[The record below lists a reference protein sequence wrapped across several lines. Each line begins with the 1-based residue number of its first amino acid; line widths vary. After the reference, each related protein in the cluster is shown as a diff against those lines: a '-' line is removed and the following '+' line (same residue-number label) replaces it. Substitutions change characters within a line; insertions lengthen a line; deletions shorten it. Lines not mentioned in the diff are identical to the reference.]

1 MNLSRTTLISK
12 NITVLGKR
20 TSVRLEPAM
29 WEALQEIA
37 EKENSSLNDICAYV
51 HHNRLESSLT
61 SALRVYILTYFRFP
75 KMNRSTYNQD
85 NSLKK

>member
-1 MNLSRTTLISK
+1 MDLVRTTLISK

-37 EKENSSLNDICAYV
+37 ERENASLNDICAYV
-51 HHNRLESSLT
+51 HNNRLESSLT

-75 KMNRSTYNQD
+75 HMDRFRGKQD
-85 NSLKK
+85 NS